1 MANENSPRACVR
13 GAALASLAKAGG
25 GSHQNGTSANE
36 NAKDQH
42 VNSSISLAGLALIQE
57 FEGFHADP
65 AALPDGNWV
74 VGYNHVRQRDP
85 GAKVSQGDAVDLL
98 ARDLVPFIQMVN
110 KHVTTPLTPS
120 QFDALVSFAFSIGA
134 DAFVKSQVL
143 RRVNKGAFLAAG
155 CAMEAWRKADVNGDL
170 VVSEALVRRRAAE
183 KALFLKE
190 LPIEAAP
197 SALLRPQLDYAA
209 AVLGA
214 PVEFTETPKLDI
226 AITPP
231 VIDLDAIETRVA
243 SEAAAAADAL
253 RALQA
258 EAEAQARA
266 EAEAL
271 AQARAKAE
279 AEAAARA
286 QAIAF
291 ADAQLALQ
299 SKPADG
305 AIITRI
311 LMSEPATADVLLLTQ
326 VIVEDVAD
334 DEAEIVTAHAKP
346 VARQVGFARS
356 FKFAWPDLTRTADSF
371 ALAALLLVGLGLI
384 AIASTMLFSGPA
396 DFVDVAA
403 AAALATPGLAATS
416 LAAYAIWRA
425 PKPQAIEA

>member
-1 MANENSPRACVR
+1 MN
-13 GAALASLAKAGG
+13 
-25 GSHQNGTSANE
+25 T
-36 NAKDQH
+36 
-42 VNSSISLAGLALIQE
+42 SISLAGLALIQE
-57 FEGFHADP
+57 FEGFRADP
-65 AALPDGNWV
+65 ASLPDGNWV

-98 ARDLVPFIQMVN
+98 ARDLVPIIQMVN
-110 KHVTTPLTPS
+110 KQVTTPLTQS

-134 DAFVKSQVL
+134 EAFAKSQFL
-143 RRVNKGAFLAAG
+143 RRVNQGTLLAAG

-190 LPIEAAP
+190 LPIAAAP

-214 PVEFTETPKLDI
+214 PVEFTETPKLEVAI
-226 AITPP
+226 AAP
-231 VIDLDAIETRVA
+231 VIDLEAIEAKVSA
-243 SEAAAAADAL
+243 EAAAVDAL
-253 RALQA
+253 RAAQA

-266 EAEAL
+266 QVEAE
-271 AQARAKAE
+271 AQARAQAE
-279 AEAAARA
+279 AEAAAQAR
-286 QAIAF
+286 AIAF

-305 AIITRI
+305 EIITKV

-326 VIVEDVAD
+326 VVVEDTT
-334 DEAEIVTAHAKP
+334 DEGEIVTAHAKP
-346 VARQVGFARS
+346 VARPLVMARS

-384 AIASTMLFSGPA
+384 ALSSTMLFNGPA
-396 DFVDVAA
+396 DFVDVAGA
-403 AAALATPGLAATS
+403 IALAMPGLAATS
-416 LAAYAIWRA
+416 LAAYAIWRS
-425 PKPQAIEA
+425 PKPQAIEV

>member
-1 MANENSPRACVR
+1 MANENSPRACVG

-25 GSHQNGTSANE
+25 RSHQNGTSANE
-36 NAKDQH
+36 NAKDQL
-42 VNSSISLAGLALIQE
+42 VNTSISLAGLALIQE
-57 FEGFHADP
+57 FEGFRADP

-74 VGYNHVRQRDP
+74 VGYGHVRQRDP

-98 ARDLVPFIQMVN
+98 ARDLAPLIQMVN
-110 KHVTTPLTPS
+110 RVVTTPLTQS

-134 DAFVKSQVL
+134 EAFAKSQVL
-143 RRVNKGAFLAAG
+143 RRVNQGTLLAAG

-214 PVEFTETPKLDI
+214 PVEFTETPKLEI
-226 AITPP
+226 AIAPP
-231 VIDLDAIETRVA
+231 VIDLEAIEARVA
-243 SEAAAAADAL
+243 AEAAAADAL
-253 RALQA
+253 RAVQA
-258 EAEAQARA
+258 EAEAQERAKA
-266 EAEAL
+266 EAD

-279 AEAAARA
+279 AEAAAQA

-305 AIITRI
+305 EIITRI

-326 VIVEDVAD
+326 IIVEDVAN

-371 ALAALLLVGLGLI
+371 ALAALLLVGLGLTGL
-384 AIASTMLFSGPA
+384 ASLMLFGGAA
-396 DFVDVAA
+396 DFVDVVGAV
-403 AAALATPGLAATS
+403 ALATPGLAATS
-416 LAAYAIWRA
+416 LAAYAIWRS
-425 PKPQAIEA
+425 PKPQPIEA